1 MMVELIKNT
10 KEEGKIFVN
19 KLSAAE
25 RQLSAAIRM
34 YFMEEDQLAVHT
46 VASAALNL
54 YADLMKFR
62 GKEPAL
68 YGGIYG
74 VLRAA
79 RDVLDGEFSLDH
91 FDSWGVEG
99 RKLIQDMVEFL
110 GANPEIDIEAIRV
123 NGPDSFVRQY
133 WTEKRKAYNFLKHAD
148 RDRDGLL
155 DEADVNNENIIVEA
169 IGNAL
174 HLNCKMTPDKEFFIS
189 AMYAMDFLSDPP
201 SDPMLIWILKQLSAD
216 EIMSLARRN
225 LCYSRVNDDFEI
237 DLDSKS
243 DLATKNYLER
253 LSKP

>member
-1 MMVELIKNT
+1 MVELIKNT

-62 GKEPAL
+62 GKEPAF

-79 RDVLDGEFSLDH
+79 RDVLDGEFSLDQ
-91 FDSWGVEG
+91 FDSCGVEG

-110 GANPEIDIEAIRV
+110 GANPEFDIEAIRV
-123 NGPDSFVRQY
+123 NGPTVLSVSSGPRK
-133 WTEKRKAYNFLKHAD
+133 EKHITF
-148 RDRDGLL
+148 
-155 DEADVNNENIIVEA
+155 
-169 IGNAL
+169 
-174 HLNCKMTPDKEFFIS
+174 
-189 AMYAMDFLSDPP
+189 
-201 SDPMLIWILKQLSAD
+201 
-216 EIMSLARRN
+216 
-225 LCYSRVNDDFEI
+225 
-237 DLDSKS
+237 
-243 DLATKNYLER
+243 
-253 LSKP
+253 